1 MILKQPHQLIFRE
14 NKPLLIY
21 EITAVMT
28 DADIIAGMVIF
39 PEPVNAGQLAET
51 FVFPGN
57 IVSGIIRKT
66 AQSRRNCMS
75 DLQGNIHGISGS
87 FKLFV
92 GHNEYFNGHNTP
104 RKNMLFLYCIRN
116 RIPWQEQIGEPINI
130 FDIN

>member
-1 MILKQPHQLIFRE
+1 MILKQPHQLFFRE
-14 NKPLLIY
+14 NKSLSIY
-21 EITAVMT
+21 EIAAVMT
-28 DADIIAGMVIF
+28 DADDNRRHGNFSRASKCRSARRNFCFYGKYYLRYHLQDSPI
-39 PEPVNAGQLAET
+39 PE
-51 FVFPGN
+51 
-57 IVSGIIRKT
+57 
-66 AQSRRNCMS
+66 NCMS